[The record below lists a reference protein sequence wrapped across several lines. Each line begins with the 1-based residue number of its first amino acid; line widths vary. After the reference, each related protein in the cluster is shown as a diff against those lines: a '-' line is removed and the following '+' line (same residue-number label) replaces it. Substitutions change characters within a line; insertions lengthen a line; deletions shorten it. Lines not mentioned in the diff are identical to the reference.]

1 VETAYEA
8 PTLRAAW
15 LAQAHTRPWTALGL
29 VIAALAILW
38 LVGLSLWRVVLG
50 EADAALGLGM
60 LGGLAGFAATALG
73 AIPGI
78 ALRGV
83 SARVEDSMLGLAAG
97 MMLAASSF
105 SLILPGLEA
114 GQAITGSRAIG
125 AFIVVA
131 GMGLGVLLMVGLD
144 SSPRMSMSTWDP
156 AVPVASGSAD
166 CRCSCWPSPSITC
179 PKVWRSVCPS
189 PRATCTWVYP

>member
-1 VETAYEA
+1 LSPFLADAAGNCDRAEINIEKLRTPDLPGLGQLRLVLAANAQVLPDERVLRILTESRHHSSYRARRRILRNRRGKVETAYEA

-105 SLILPGLEA
+105 SLILPGLE
-114 GQAITGSRAIG
+114 
-125 AFIVVA
+125 
-131 GMGLGVLLMVGLD
+131 VG
-144 SSPRMSMSTWDP
+144 
-156 AVPVASGSAD
+156 
-166 CRCSCWPSPSITC
+166 
-179 PKVWRSVCPS
+179 
-189 PRATCTWVYP
+189 